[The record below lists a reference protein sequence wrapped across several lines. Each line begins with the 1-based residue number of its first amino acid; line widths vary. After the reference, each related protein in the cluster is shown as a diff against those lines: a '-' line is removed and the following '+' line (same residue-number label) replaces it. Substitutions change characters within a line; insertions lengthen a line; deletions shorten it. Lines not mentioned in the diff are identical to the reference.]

1 LSKKIKTTRDP
12 LIKIICVDRGPD
24 LYQQLVRIFSSLHVQ
39 LFREPSIDR
48 VLERFESDA
57 FDVLILASS
66 AASGGEITGIELLEI
81 ITEKSPATQIL
92 FLVNPKEIAMASLAL
107 RVGTYHYARLPVSDE
122 ELLLLIQAAMEKRP
136 QYGPNLLLKEELG
149 RTKFEQMVGG
159 SPPMQDVYRQ
169 IRQAAA
175 TDIPVLLVGETGTGK
190 DLVAQAIHQLS
201 ARKTNL
207 FLPVHLGALP
217 AELVASE
224 LFGHE
229 KGAFTGA
236 QTRYI
241 GSFEQGNMGTIFLDE
256 ISTVDESVQVSLLRL
271 LETKKF
277 QRLGG
282 RKTIRTDIRIIAA
295 TNVDL
300 YDAVQQG
307 MFREDLYYRLEVFS
321 IALPP
326 VRQRPGDVSLLIDHF
341 LKRFND
347 AYSKNIIGVSPECVS
362 LLESYDWQGNV
373 REIKNVLHR
382 AVILC
387 SGEVLLPEH
396 LPQRFRTGKPI
407 KKVLQFPLGTSLE
420 IVEREVIRQTL
431 HALDNNRQRVA
442 AVLGISRR
450 TLYNKLAKYNLK

>member
-1 LSKKIKTTRDP
+1 MNQKAKAAQFPTV
-12 LIKIICVDRGPD
+12 KIICVDREYG
-24 LYQQLVRIFSSLHVQ
+24 LYQQLIRIFTDRPVQ

-48 VLERFESDA
+48 VLERFERDA
-57 FDVLILASS
+57 FDILILASS

-81 ITEKSPATQIL
+81 ITDNSPATQIL

-122 ELLLLIQAAMEKRP
+122 ELDLLIQAALEKRP
-136 QYGPNLLLKEELG
+136 QYGPNLLLKEELR
-149 RTKFEQMVGG
+149 RTTFEQMVGG
-159 SPPMQDVYRQ
+159 SPPMLDVYRQ
-169 IRQAAA
+169 VRQAAA

-201 ARKTNL
+201 ARKNNL

-236 QTRYI
+236 QKRYV
-241 GSFEQGNMGTIFLDE
+241 GSFEQGDQGTIFLDE

-271 LETKKF
+271 LETKRF

-282 RKTIRTDIRIIAA
+282 RKTIKTNIRIIAA
-295 TNVDL
+295 TNLDL
-300 YDAVQQG
+300 FEAVRQG
-307 MFREDLYYRLEVFS
+307 VFREDLYYRLEVFS
-321 IALPP
+321 IILPP
-326 VRQRPGDVSLLIDHF
+326 VRQRPGDVSLLVDHF

-347 AYSKNIIGVSPECVS
+347 AYNKNIIGISPGCVS
-362 LLESYDWQGNV
+362 LLESYGWPGNV

-382 AVILC
+382 AVIIC

-396 LPQRFRTGKPI
+396 LPQRLRTGKQV
-407 KKVLQFPLGTSLE
+407 KQDLHFPLGTTLDV
-420 IVEREVIRQTL
+420 IEREVIRQTL
-431 HALDNNRQRVA
+431 QALDNNRQRAA

-450 TLYNKLAKYNLK
+450 TLYNKLDKYKIK